1 MAYSSITKP
10 TLYFD
15 TVTWDTV
22 DTSIDTLSFAPDAAW
37 IKIRDNADS
46 HCMFDTVRGATK
58 RITVGQNSAES
69 TQSAELT
76 AFNSDGYT
84 LGTGDNVNR
93 ASKKACSWN
102 WKGGG
107 TAASN
112 SDGTITS
119 SISANTTAGFSIV
132 SYTGNATAGATVG
145 HGLGVTPG
153 MIWVKVRSTTNNW
166 AVYHKTMGATK
177 AAYLDGTSAQ
187 TTDGWLN
194 DTAPTSS
201 VFTLS
206 NGNYGN
212 TNGNTHIAYCF
223 AEKKGYSKIGS
234 YEGNGSTNGTF
245 IYTGFKPALI
255 IIKNIDA
262 TKHWML
268 YDNKRA
274 DEFNPQN
281 ERMIISGAFT
291 SYESDSRAI
300 DFLSN
305 GFKMKDNG
313 TDSSSVNASGN
324 THIYYAVAESPLVAN
339 VSGGLP
345 TTAR

>member
-10 TLYFD
+10 TLHFD

-22 DTSIDTLSFAPDAAW
+22 DTSIDTLSFAPDFAW

-46 HCMFDTVRGATK
+46 HCGFDTVRGAQK
-58 RITVGQNSAES
+58 RITLGQTSAES

-145 HGLGVTPG
+145 HGLGVTPK

-166 AVYHKTMGATK
+166 AVYHETMGATK
-177 AAYLDGTSAQ
+177 AMYLDGTSAE

-194 DTAPTSS
+194 NTAPTSS

-206 NGNYGN
+206 GGNYGN

-234 YEGNGSTNGTF
+234 YEGNGNTNGTF

-255 IIKNIDA
+255 IIKNMDA

-291 SYESDSRAI
+291 SYESDTRAI

-313 TDSSSVNASGN
+313 TDSSSVNVSGN